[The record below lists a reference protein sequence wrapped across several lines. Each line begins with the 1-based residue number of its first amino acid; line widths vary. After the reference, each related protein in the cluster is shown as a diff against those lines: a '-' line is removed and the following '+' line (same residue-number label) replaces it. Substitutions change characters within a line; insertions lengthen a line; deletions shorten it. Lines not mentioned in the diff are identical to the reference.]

1 MRSPRLARYLV
12 TGGAGYVGSHCVLA
26 LRERGDEVVVFDN
39 LRMGHREAVPAGATL
54 IVGDLADRDQVKAA
68 FARGP
73 FDAVLHFASL
83 SLVGE
88 SMREPMRYIRDNV
101 GQAMNLIEAAV
112 EAGCLRFVL
121 SSTANLFGQPDRIP
135 IDEDAA
141 IAPGSAYGESKYMI
155 ERALDW
161 AGRVHGLRYA
171 ALRYFNAAGADPG
184 GRLGEDHDP
193 ETHLIPLAIDAA
205 LGLRPPLTVF
215 GEDYPTPDGTC
226 VRDYVHVMDLAAAH
240 LAVLG
245 RLEHQPVCRYNI
257 GNGEGHSV
265 KQVIAAVERVSGKPV
280 PHSMGP
286 RRAGD
291 PAVLVAASERL
302 KRECGWAPR
311 HAELD
316 DIVGTA
322 WRWRVK
328 HPRGYAG

>member
-1 MRSPRLARYLV
+1 MARYLV

-39 LRMGHREAVPAGATL
+39 LRLGHRDAVPEGATL
-54 IVGDLADRDQVKAA
+54 VEGDLADRAQVRDV
-68 FARGP
+68 FGRGP

-88 SMREPMRYIRDNV
+88 SMRIPMRYIGDNV

-121 SSTANLFGQPDRIP
+121 SSTAALFGQPERIP
-135 IDEDAA
+135 IDESAA
-141 IAPGSAYGESKYMI
+141 IVPGSAYGESKYMI
-155 ERALDW
+155 ERALGW
-161 AGRVHGLRYA
+161 AGQAHGLRYA

-184 GRLGEDHDP
+184 GRLGEDHNP

-205 LGLRPPLTVF
+205 LGLRSPLTVF
-215 GEDYPTPDGTC
+215 GDDYPTPDGTC
-226 VRDYVHVMDLAAAH
+226 VRDYVHVMDLASAH
-240 LAVLG
+240 LAVLA
-245 RLEHQPVCRYNI
+245 RLEEQPACRYNI

-265 KQVIAAVERVSGKPV
+265 KQVIAAVERVSGRPV
-280 PHSMGP
+280 PHSIGP

-291 PAVLVAASERL
+291 PAVLVAASDRL
-302 KRECGWAPR
+302 RTECGWAPL
-311 HAELD
+311 HADLD

-322 WRWRVK
+322 WRWRVA
-328 HPRGYAG
+328 HPKGYAR